1 MKARRLLTR
10 GPNPLEPPEAQ
21 PQTVPVGKRTALKVQ
36 EKVAPRRAGIRAT
49 CRSCSAATH
58 AKSEGGEPVRE
69 RLPRSRLGGSDA
81 CRVGHGGARDQDHRR
96 VRCRAPAEGLNGEGW
111 ATCPS
116 PIPCPARPDGRPW
129 SFGGR
134 LETLET
140 AYETGVSASS
150 GCRRCPVA
158 RDLGG
163 HGGRPEEQRT
173 VAGWWREIGRV

>member
-1 MKARRLLTR
+1 MGEWRRWGAQALHRR
-10 GPNPLEPPEAQ
+10 GPKERDSGYGELVENYWRVTTGRDLGSRAAWSGAFISYVMKEAGAGTSWPATGSNAHYIQ
-21 PQTVPVGKRTALKVQ
+21 
-36 EKVAPRRAGIRAT
+36 VAI
-49 CRSCSAATH
+49 
-58 AKSEGGEPVRE
+58 KNRE
-69 RLPRSRLGGSDA
+69 QR
-81 CRVGHGGARDQDHRR
+81 
-96 VRCRAPAEGLNGEGW
+96 
-111 ATCPS
+111 TCPS

-163 HGGRPEEQRT
+163 HGGRPEAQRT